1 MSDTHES
8 HTGPIK
14 TPQQLLWTSFFA
26 FVVPVIIIIGL
37 VYYVTRDAKPAA
49 GAVNQELAL
58 AQRIQRVGSVELKP
72 AGSGAARTGE
82 EVYKAVC
89 AGCHAAG
96 SLGSPKFG
104 EAGAWGPRLGQGLQ
118 GLVNAAIKGK
128 NAMPAQGGGD
138 ASDLEITR
146 AVVYM
151 ANAAGGKFA
160 EPKAES
166 PAAK

>member
-14 TPQQLLWTSFFA
+14 TPKQLLWTSLFA

-37 VYYVTRDAKPAA
+37 VYYVTRGDKPAA

-72 AGSGAARTGE
+72 AGSGGARTGE

-104 EAGAWGPRLGQGLQ
+104 DAGAWGPRLGQGLQ
-118 GLVNAAIKGK
+118 GLVNSAIKGK

-138 ASDLEITR
+138 SSDLEITR

-151 ANAAGGKFA
+151 ANAGGGKFA
-160 EPKAES
+160 EPKADA
-166 PAAK
+166 PAK